1 MGATMATYGGQN
13 VGAGKLDRISQGL
26 KSCILLGAGY
36 AVIAL
41 LISTLFGR
49 QLATL
54 FVDSTE
60 IVILDNV
67 KLFLVTTTIFYFP
80 LALVNIIRFLI
91 QGIGFPR
98 FAILAGV
105 FEMIARAL
113 AGFVLVPML
122 GFMGA
127 CLGSPIA
134 WLLADAFLI
143 PAYFHVM
150 KKLKIQKKDAC
161 YDVTPIS

>member
-1 MGATMATYGGQN
+1 MACPCDAMGATMETYGGQN

-67 KLFLVTTTIFYFP
+67 KLFLVTTTIFSFP
-80 LALVNIIRFLI
+80 LAIVNIIRFLI

-98 FAILAGV
+98 FAI
-105 FEMIARAL
+105 
-113 AGFVLVPML
+113 
-122 GFMGA
+122 
-127 CLGSPIA
+127 
-134 WLLADAFLI
+134 
-143 PAYFHVM
+143 
-150 KKLKIQKKDAC
+150 
-161 YDVTPIS
+161 